1 MRRIGPDRTRR
12 GSSRKSVRGV
22 PRYRQG
28 LLASEPGSTLSS
40 TSRRTDS
47 RASRNKNR
55 ARSSVPN
62 RLPTTGNAVPLTRR
76 NKSGRSP
83 GLIDPPLDGGDLEIR
98 VDLLVDD
105 DELLFSFQV
114 ADALGQ

>member
-1 MRRIGPDRTRR
+1 M
-12 GSSRKSVRGV
+12 

-28 LLASEPGSTLSS
+28 FLPSRPGSTLSS

-47 RASRNKNR
+47 SASRNRNF

-62 RLPTTGNAVPLTRR
+62 RLPRTGNAVPLARR
-76 NKSGRSP
+76 NKQGRSP
-83 GLIDPPLDGGDLEIR
+83 GLIDPPLDGGDLEVR

-105 DELLFSFQV
+105 DELPV
-114 ADALGQ
+114 ASRSRTHSASDR